1 MTEICDACPVRR
13 QTYGYLP
20 SRETLSANR
29 RQTVRSANNYFSCGI
44 LEMYRIPR
52 CRRHIGTR
60 HITVGISSA
69 VLTARRPWLL
79 IIWAFVGASTRSAR
93 RRRRRRRR
101 VYVSNSRVFAS
112 RPADVI
118 AVSASG

>member
-29 RQTVRSANNYFSCGI
+29 RQTVRSANSYFSCGI

-79 IIWAFVGASTRSAR
+79 IIWAFVGASTPRAAADAAAA
-93 RRRRRRRR
+93 
-101 VYVSNSRVFAS
+101 VFTLVIHVFS
-112 RPADVI
+112 PA
-118 AVSASG
+118 GLQM